1 MGASVFA
8 VSSDAGG
15 VGGGPHR
22 GGRHRGGPS
31 RSQSKPCL
39 RPPPPPAVVLAPPS
53 TISHLRSSTRSRRSL
68 PRLPHLLLLHSLAQP
83 IWSCSPNLIVITE
96 GEAQYCWT
104 IFHSKCIRSWAS
116 KSVKETTEFW
126 RARTQ
131 DKPGDWRCSRAG
143 ARLYT
148 LTGEH
153 ADKTERVRLA
163 SLPSA
168 TPVSM
173 AEMTEDLEK
182 ALELILAIPGT
193 RKPDVVVYDH
203 ARYVARDAQACSA
216 GACTARSP
224 VPGQDRGSL
233 GARQG
238 ARGGVGRAS
247 HRYSE

>member
-1 MGASVFA
+1 M
-8 VSSDAGG
+8 
-15 VGGGPHR
+15 
-22 GGRHRGGPS
+22 
-31 RSQSKPCL
+31 
-39 RPPPPPAVVLAPPS
+39 LAE
-53 TISHLRSSTRSRRSL
+53 RSL

-193 RKPDVVVYDH
+193 RKPDVVVTRVMSPATRKH
-203 ARYVARDAQACSA
+203 VRQALVKARVAESDVLPTDTQNEI
-216 GACTARSP
+216 
-224 VPGQDRGSL
+224 VHSL
-233 GARQG
+233 T
-238 ARGGVGRAS
+238 
-247 HRYSE
+247 E